1 MPRVRLAAL
10 AVGLAVALSAC
21 GGGSDGAESVDPTE
35 WATDVCTAMSG
46 YVESVEARAAGFEQA
61 ASGLSSIADAKAQVV
76 QFFEDVVADT
86 DVMLAAVDAAGTP
99 SGDQGEEIRAAL
111 RSNLEPMR
119 EILSDSVAEAEELPT
134 DNLADFTS
142 QVEELTASVGEGF
155 DEIGAAFDALDEFE
169 GTFEGEEPEACQEL
183 AAAG

>member
-10 AVGLAVALSAC
+10 AVSLAVSLSAC

-35 WATDVCTAMSG
+35 WATDVCTAMSDYAG
-46 YVESVEARAAGFEQA
+46 SVEARAAGFEQA
-61 ASGLSSIADAKAQVV
+61 ASGSSSIADAKAQVV

-86 DVMLAAVDAAGTP
+86 DVMLAAVDEAGTP
-99 SGDQGEEIRAAL
+99 SGDQGEEIRDAL

-119 EILSDSVAEAEELPT
+119 EILSDSLSEAEELPT

-142 QVEELTASVGEGF
+142 QVQELTASVEQGF
-155 DEIGAAFDALDEFE
+155 DRVGAAFDDLDEFE
-169 GTFEGEEPEACQEL
+169 GVLEGEEPEACREL
-183 AAAG
+183 AAGG